1 MIPAEAF
8 VDDYPQLT
16 ELLGA
21 AVPIA
26 EDLGQGALR
35 FYDSCGV
42 KRLSDAAI
50 LSRTQIGNPQE
61 EPNRIG
67 ATKTRPAT

>member
-1 MIPAEAF
+1 MIPVHAF

-35 FYDSCGV
+35 FYDSCG
-42 KRLSDAAI
+42 
-50 LSRTQIGNPQE
+50 GE
-61 EPNRIG
+61 E
-67 ATKTRPAT
+67 A